1 MADATTRGTGRYRL
15 RPRESEAP
23 DAEQILR
30 RWQTL
35 RSRRA
40 NVDEVQQE
48 LADYIIP
55 RKAVITEHHGG
66 AAVGR
71 VEGEELT
78 EHVWDSTAIRANELL
93 AARIQGALTS
103 PSIRWFSLKTRDAR
117 MNEQYAVRRWL
128 NDVEDRMYLALRQSN
143 FNAEM
148 GEVYLDL
155 GALGTGAML
164 IESEETDEGN
174 RGFWFRALAPGTYC
188 IAEDSRGRVDT
199 LFRILKMTLRQCAQ
213 QFSVDALP
221 AAWREQLDREPD
233 AEREVLHAIQSRR
246 VDNPRRKDVLH
257 FPVAS
262 VYLAISEKVI
272 LEEGGYKEFPGV
284 VPRWSKTSGEVYG
297 RGPGH
302 TALPDIRTLNKAVE
316 LTLSSA
322 AKALDPPGLVSS
334 DATIAEL
341 DLRPGSMNTVE
352 GDPRLAWAPLESGA
366 KFDVSKLLEGDLRES
381 IRNTFYWDQL
391 QLQSQR
397 VMTACVPLYSEA
409 LTPQGWKR
417 YDELYVGG
425 TIMAYSLER
434 NRCEW
439 TTIDHLYVHEAAPT
453 YLYCRQ
459 SYRVVATADHKWV
472 VRSAAT
478 SVQPVGPWML
488 RSFDDLPGFY
498 CDLLQSA
505 PMEDGKGLEHPLAPW
520 DLLRRESLVGQVM
533 AMSSRERQTFI
544 MGVLAG
550 EGSFHH
556 QRGHTHGFIYM
567 YQNIGYV
574 LDAFRLAC
582 QLEGIATSEY
592 LPYAGRPTPKDGWP
606 RSQARRITL
615 MSAPHRAIIPDW
627 IGRRAPTRRG
637 YLRRYDAGVQ
647 PVWCPSTPLKTWV
660 MRQGTTIT
668 ITGNTEVQSR
678 LEIMQQFLAPTLAR
692 LESEALTPLLNR
704 CFSIMHRQG
713 ELPPPPE
720 ELARGANLDVEYEG
734 PLARSQKVTR
744 LAGMDEFIRIT
755 APVAQQQ
762 PAVVDNLD
770 TDRAFR
776 DLAEVA
782 GLPAD
787 YLRDEDDVATMRQQR
802 AQQQQLAKQMEVA
815 MGASEMGRNLAP
827 VMEAAQGIPP
837 DQMAGAAG
845 GGGNPLEMLQGMM
858 SGQNGAAGPPR

>member
-66 AAVGR
+66 SAVGR

-199 LFRILKMTLRQCAQ
+199 LFRIIKMTLRQCAQ

-221 AAWREQLDREPD
+221 QAWREQLDREPD

-246 VDNPRRKDVLH
+246 VDNPKRKDVLH

-262 VYLAISEKVI
+262 VFLAVSEKVI

-366 KFDVSKLLEGDLRES
+366 KFDVSKLLEGDLREA

-397 VMTACVPLYSEA
+397 VMTA
-409 LTPQGWKR
+409 
-417 YDELYVGG
+417 
-425 TIMAYSLER
+425 
-434 NRCEW
+434 
-439 TTIDHLYVHEAAPT
+439 
-453 YLYCRQ
+453 
-459 SYRVVATADHKWV
+459 
-472 VRSAAT
+472 
-478 SVQPVGPWML
+478 
-488 RSFDDLPGFY
+488 
-498 CDLLQSA
+498 
-505 PMEDGKGLEHPLAPW
+505 
-520 DLLRRESLVGQVM
+520 
-533 AMSSRERQTFI
+533 
-544 MGVLAG
+544 
-550 EGSFHH
+550 
-556 QRGHTHGFIYM
+556 
-567 YQNIGYV
+567 
-574 LDAFRLAC
+574 
-582 QLEGIATSEY
+582 
-592 LPYAGRPTPKDGWP
+592 
-606 RSQARRITL
+606 
-615 MSAPHRAIIPDW
+615 
-627 IGRRAPTRRG
+627 
-637 YLRRYDAGVQ
+637 
-647 PVWCPSTPLKTWV
+647 
-660 MRQGTTIT
+660 
-668 ITGNTEVQSR
+668 TEVQSR

-720 ELARGANLDVEYEG
+720 ELRRGANLDVEYEG

-744 LAGMDEFIRIT
+744 LAGMDEFIRVT

-845 GGGNPLEMLQGMM
+845 GGGDPMAMLQQMM